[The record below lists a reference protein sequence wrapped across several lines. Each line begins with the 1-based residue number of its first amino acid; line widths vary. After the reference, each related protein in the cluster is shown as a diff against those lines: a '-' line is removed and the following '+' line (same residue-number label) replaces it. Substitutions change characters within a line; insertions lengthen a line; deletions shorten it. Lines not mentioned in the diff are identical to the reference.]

1 MFKNFF
7 RKLYRLWNDVGKYGA
22 ARQATYDNI
31 VRHMRFDYWV
41 TEVTNPRSEYVM
53 LIDFTRP

>member
-1 MFKNFF
+1 
-7 RKLYRLWNDVGKYGA
+7 VGKYGA